1 MAIEEIPRVKQWL
14 SQFDAA
20 LPDHYLANYLLKK
33 MRFVPFQEV
42 EEWLQKSVEG
52 LIEDIEKQEGKKVP
66 IAIFPVAKPF
76 INKFNAEKEKKS
88 ANDSAGRISHA
99 LRNLERRLPK
109 HVELTPRDDSMRA
122 RKVKHIIYVDD
133 FIGTGDRFI
142 KSWRN
147 MVSARI
153 KSWCSRGWCKIWV
166 LSFAAHKTGIN
177 NIASQIRQVGKS
189 SLKANLVIEK
199 SFLAENKELVR
210 LADSY
215 GYKLK
220 KCEVRLGYGKLL
232 SPIIFQHG
240 CPNNVPAIFWSSG
253 KNGWTPLFPERSV
266 PSELYALFSFD
277 MSAETT
283 AEELWMVG
291 HYDLAVSIVNQIAQY
306 RGDHQLVMI
315 LGFLE
320 KRKDIERIRNVL
332 VLTTKEMC
340 EKLDD
345 LRQHGLIDSDNKV
358 TNFGLEILKRGK
370 REAELKQDNNDAY
383 NYFYPESFLGFQ
395 REV

>member
-20 LPDHYLANYLLKK
+20 LPDQYLASYLLKK

-52 LIEDIEKQEGKKVP
+52 LIEDIEKKEGKKAP

-99 LRNLERRLPK
+99 LKNLERRLPK

-166 LSFAAHKTGIN
+166 LSFAAHKTGLN
-177 NIASQIRQVGKS
+177 NIANQIRPIEKS
-189 SLKANLVIEK
+189 RLMANLVVEK

-215 GYKLK
+215 GCKLK
-220 KCEVRLGYGKLL
+220 KYDARLGYGKLL

-253 KNGWTPLFPERSV
+253 KSGWTPLFPERSV
-266 PSELYALFSFD
+266 PSELYTLFSFD
-277 MSAETT
+277 MTAETT

-291 HYDLAVSIVNQIAQY
+291 HYDLAVSIVNQIEQY
-306 RGDHQLVMI
+306 GGDHQLVMI

-320 KRKDIERIRNVL
+320 KKKDIERIRNVL
-332 VLTTKEMC
+332 VLTTKEMF
-340 EKLDD
+340 EKLDN
-345 LRQHGLIDSDNKV
+345 LCQHGLIDSDNKV
-358 TNFGLEILKRGK
+358 THFGVEILRRGK
-370 REAELKQDNNDAY
+370 KNTELKQDNDDAY
-383 NYFYPESFLGFQ
+383 NYFYPASFLGFQ